1 MNPWYVGIIELF
13 IFAVLIIFFMVF
25 IVMLIL
31 SKKHNKPIKMKIT
44 MLFLDAILLI
54 CATVFCISHSTY
66 YKFNDWAILNNDI
79 YSVIDKYGDYDE
91 AMVQE
96 NKSGKIG
103 YYIYTDNGPVM
114 PDHLKYYYWIYYD
127 ENGKVYKV
135 EESCQPGG

>member
-1 MNPWYVGIIELF
+1 MSIPR
-13 IFAVLIIFFMVF
+13 
-25 IVMLIL
+25 
-31 SKKHNKPIKMKIT
+31 KPE
-44 MLFLDAILLI
+44 
-54 CATVFCISHSTY
+54 FCV
-66 YKFNDWAILNNDI
+66 

-91 AMVQE
+91 GIVQD

-135 EESCQPGG
+135 EEHCQPGG